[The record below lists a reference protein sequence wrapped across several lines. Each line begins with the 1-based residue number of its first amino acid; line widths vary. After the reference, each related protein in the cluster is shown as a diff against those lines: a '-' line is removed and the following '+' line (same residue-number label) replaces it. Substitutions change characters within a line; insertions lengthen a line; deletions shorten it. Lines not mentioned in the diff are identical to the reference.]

1 MEAPEQGKELRTLE
15 ILLMILL
22 LGVGLGG
29 AIGALFGLAAGSW
42 PEGAVI
48 GAFLALVVTL
58 GLEAWMDVSA
68 RVLALETGEMEQ
80 GQRARAPRPRR

>member
-1 MEAPEQGKELRTLE
+1 MEAPEQGTEIRTLE

-68 RVLALETGEMEQ
+68 RVLALETGTMEQ
-80 GQRARAPRPRR
+80 RQRTRAPRPRR